1 VNREDPETPAIKE
14 ARLAEFRRQ
23 FTTREIS
30 LHLFRA
36 RLHMLGLRGQ
46 AIQNEV
52 FANWPSPQKGRPT

>member
-1 VNREDPETPAIKE
+1 VNREDPETREIKE
-14 ARLAEFRRQ
+14 ARLTEFRRQ
-23 FTTREIS
+23 FSAREIS

-52 FANWPSPQKGRPT
+52 FANWPPAVKKRS